1 MPGENSNIKVLPD
14 GKRPPWSQ
22 PQSGEHAWHALAL
35 LVLLVR
41 ELEGVRLCDKA
52 AQRNSGRQRNP
63 NNPVRERDTLPQL
76 CPGCHW
82 LMINPMV

>member
-41 ELEGVRLCDKA
+41 ELEGVRLCDKV